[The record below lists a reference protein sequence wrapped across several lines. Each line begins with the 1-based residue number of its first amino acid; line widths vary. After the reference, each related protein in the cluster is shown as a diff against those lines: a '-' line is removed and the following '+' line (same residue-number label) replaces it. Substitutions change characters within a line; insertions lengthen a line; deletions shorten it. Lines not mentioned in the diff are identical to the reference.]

1 MIKKCIFFLVMTV
14 VSVTGQG
21 LSSVFEQ
28 ASARYDIPAA
38 ILKSIAFAETRGEHI
53 IIDENFHSSCIG
65 IPHVYGIMGLR
76 DDDWF
81 GHSLQRSAELSGY
94 TIEEIKTSEEI
105 NILAAAAY
113 LNWIA
118 AQINISRSNIN
129 QWRKVVEVYSGI
141 PQKNIV
147 ELYSYEI
154 YRVLHEGYTGSKFSI
169 EQNAAVDLS
178 KFSDKV
184 KPGAGIQYFESE
196 DYGPAVWDPSPNFT
210 NGSINQKFS
219 VVHTTQ
225 GGFAGSVSW
234 LKNPVANASSHYIIR
249 SSDGYIVQLVR
260 EQNRAW
266 HAVCWNAHMLGVEH
280 EGFVDNPAW
289 YTDAMYIASANLFN
303 HFAVRYNIPV
313 DKNRI
318 VGHNQWQN
326 NTWKTWMSSNFP
338 AIDPT
343 CNTHTDP
350 GIYWDWDFYIQLI
363 SRDTTSP
370 QITSYTPAS
379 SGDSVWANAPVKIK
393 FNQRMKRAETQTAFM
408 ITPAVTGVFL
418 WEDFG
423 KTLVFKPTGLYQLGT
438 EYQVTLDTSAVN
450 YNNRNLLG
458 GISFNFV
465 TRSHAPLNVLT
476 TYPQVNQVNIPTS
489 VRLQLN
495 FDTPLMQNT
504 INTNIRLHDVND
516 QVVPIKNI
524 QYFEEDGK
532 SRVTFSSLSP
542 LRYGSTYSIRIKE
555 GLTNILG
562 TSLGAEQYVLFT
574 TADSIYVAG
583 LLVDDFEL
591 IKNWQDPNYSGST
604 IGTDPALTT
613 FTIVSDEYYAG
624 SKSGKINYVFTGIG
638 GVCRTFNSDRPNI
651 GSSTSERFG
660 LWIYGDLSGN
670 YLEYWFYY
678 NTSTNAIVKVD
689 TLNWTG
695 WKWVEIPIASIPG
708 SGNRL
713 FHSVVIRQSPAGAA
727 TSAIYIDNAI
737 RRDPALTDI
746 DPENISV
753 PMHFAL
759 EQNYPN
765 PFNPETKI
773 TFTLPS
779 ADKVS
784 LSIYDILGNKVSELL
799 ANATFEAGSHSVVF
813 SSAAHKLASGI
824 YIYRITSAQG
834 SMSKK
839 MTYLK

>member
-1 MIKKCIFFLVMTV
+1 MKKFIVILF
-14 VSVTGQG
+14 VSFIYLHPQS
-21 LSSVFEQ
+21 LQSMFEQ
-28 ASARYDIPAA
+28 ASMQFNVPDV
-38 ILKSIAFAETRGEHI
+38 ILKSIAFTETRGVHI
-53 IIDENFHSSCIG
+53 INDEESHISCIG

-76 DDDWF
+76 NDSWF
-81 GHSLQRSAELSGY
+81 GNSLQKAAELSGY
-94 TIEEIKTSEEI
+94 TVEELMYSEEK
-105 NILAAAAY
+105 NIYGAAAY
-113 LNWIA
+113 LNA
-118 AQINISRSNIN
+118 LANQKTINRNDLM
-129 QWRKVVEVYSGI
+129 QWRAVVEKYSGI
-141 PQKNIV
+141 PQTDIV

-154 YRVLHEGYTGSKFSI
+154 YRVMHDGYTGERLQI
-169 EQNAAVDLS
+169 NPDAAIDLRV
-178 KFSDKV
+178 FSDKV
-184 KPGAGIQYFESE
+184 KPGNGIQYFESD
-196 DYGPAVWDPSPNFT
+196 DYGPAVWDPSPNYT
-210 NGSINQKFS
+210 SGSINQRFS

-225 GGFAGSVSW
+225 GNFAGSVSW
-234 LKNPVANASSHYIIR
+234 LKNPTASASSHYIIR

-326 NTWKTWMSSNFP
+326 NTWKTWMASNFP
-338 AIDPT
+338 TIDPT

-350 GIYWDWDFYIQLI
+350 GIYWDWDFYIQLV

-370 QITSYTPAS
+370 QITSYVPAS

-393 FNQRMKRAETQTAFM
+393 FNQRMKRPETQAAFT

-438 EYQVTLDTSAVN
+438 EYQVALDTSAVN
-450 YNNRNLLG
+450 YNNSNLSG
-458 GISFNFV
+458 GISFSFV

-476 TYPQVNQVNIPTS
+476 TYPQVNQVNIPST

-542 LRYGSTYSIRIKE
+542 LRYSSTYSIRIKE

-562 TSLGAEQYVLFT
+562 TSLGTEQSVLFT

-583 LLVDDFEL
+583 VLVDDFEL

-651 GSSTSERFG
+651 GSSTAERFG

-695 WKWVEIPIASIPG
+695 WKWVEVPIASIPG
-708 SGNRL
+708 TGSRL
-713 FHSVVIRQSPAGAA
+713 FHSVVIRQSANGL
-727 TSAIYIDNAI
+727 TNSAIYIDNAV
-737 RRDPALTDI
+737 RRDPALTDVN
-746 DPENISV
+746 PEDISV
-753 PMHFAL
+753 PGHFSL

-784 LSIYDILGNKVSELL
+784 LSVYDILGNKVSELL
-799 ANATFEAGSHSVVF
+799 ANESFSAGSYSIVF
-813 SSAAHKLASGI
+813 SPAAHNLASGV
-824 YIYRITSAQG
+824 YIYRITTAQG
-834 SMSKK
+834 SLSKK